1 VNQEEVEAVEAIVEE
16 VVAEEVVSEEVV
28 SEEVV
33 SEEVVA
39 EEVVVEEVVSE
50 EVVVE
55 EVVVEEVVVEEVV
68 VEEAVSE
75 EVVSEEAVSEEENEE
90 EVKPNK
96 KSNKKLYKAHV
107 SFTLEMEFAES
118 VKNLQWIKNTWM
130 KKIVSITNMN
140 DIHKLKITN
149 ISKNFENPKY
159 KHYRV
164 DYDVK
169 KITQREAL
177 REVSFLSVVNLY
189 DIPEIVYTSLYKF
202 EFEYSLY

>member
-1 VNQEEVEAVEAIVEE
+1 VLFRSKEAKRQTKKPAKKTEKKTKNNNPIVIPSNQSSPQLIVEEVNQEEVEEA
-16 VVAEEVVSEEVV
+16 
-28 SEEVV
+28 
-33 SEEVVA
+33 
-39 EEVVVEEVVSE
+39 
-50 EVVVE
+50 
-55 EVVVEEVVVEEVV
+55 VVEEVVVEEVV
-68 VEEAVSE
+68 VEEAVVE
-75 EVVSEEAVSEEENEE
+75 EVVSEEENEE

-189 DIPEIVYTSLYKF
+189 DIPEIVYTGLYEF